1 MPALGI
7 LDEVTLWEQMVEISG
22 ERRLV
27 PTTLADAMTALI
39 IGLVTIVA
47 ARRLPTLL
55 AIVLLQRLR
64 MSTASL
70 YTATTLSR

>member
-7 LDEVTLWEQMVEISG
+7 LDEVTLWEQMVGISG